1 MSLKKKIIIYLS
13 LLLIMFAWGYLTH
26 KTNIF
31 PHNILRTAKK
41 LISSKDSK
49 YHIYENQKLDKEWL
63 ISQGLNN
70 PYPTIF
76 LDYQPGSHIFNDR
89 NYINN
94 LNDKE
99 LIGLTLLQ
107 VPRHYN
113 KNIEIEL
120 FDEVTIFRVLCDK
133 NNNEEYKDWEKVKF
147 KVNIIGFSC
156 KHTIVVKK
164 EFNKQTV
171 ILLPGGPH
179 STDPIFLD
187 EKFNYK
193 RKFLLKE

>member
-1 MSLKKKIIIYLS
+1 MIHSVALNFMKKILQKKIFFKLKEKK
-13 LLLIMFAWGYLTH
+13 FAH
-26 KTNIF
+26 
-31 PHNILRTAKK
+31 
-41 LISSKDSK
+41 D
-49 YHIYENQKLDKEWL
+49 
-63 ISQGLNN
+63 
-70 PYPTIF
+70 
-76 LDYQPGSHIFNDR
+76 
-89 NYINN
+89 
-94 LNDKE
+94 
-99 LIGLTLLQ
+99 
-107 VPRHYN
+107 
-113 KNIEIEL
+113 IEI
-120 FDEVTIFRVLCDK
+120 VLLSG
-133 NNNEEYKDWEKVKF
+133 KF